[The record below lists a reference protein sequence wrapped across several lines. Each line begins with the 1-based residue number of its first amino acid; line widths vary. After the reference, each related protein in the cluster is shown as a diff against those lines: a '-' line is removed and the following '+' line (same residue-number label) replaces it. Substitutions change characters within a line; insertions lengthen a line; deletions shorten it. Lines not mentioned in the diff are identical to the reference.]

1 MVSSEN
7 KPESVYTIPMA
18 EDKFTVS
25 FKKEALEKLRELAKA
40 IGVPEDNLGEVILK
54 GIKVIDLAKDGKLI
68 IEKADERL
76 EVDLK
81 KV

>member
-1 MVSSEN
+1 L
-7 KPESVYTIPMA
+7 VYNTSMA

-54 GIKVIDLAKDGKLI
+54 GIKVLDLAKDGKLI

>member
-1 MVSSEN
+1 
-7 KPESVYTIPMA
+7 MA

-54 GIKVIDLAKDGKLI
+54 GIKVLDLAKDGKLI